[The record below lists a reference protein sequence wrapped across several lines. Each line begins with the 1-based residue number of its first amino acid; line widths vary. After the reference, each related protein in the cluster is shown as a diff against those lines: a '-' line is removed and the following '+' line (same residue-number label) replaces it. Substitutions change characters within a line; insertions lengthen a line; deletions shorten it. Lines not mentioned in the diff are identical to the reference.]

1 MQRRA
6 ALDRATRRVA
16 FLRAVNVGGH
26 TIRMVDLLASFEALG
41 FAAVKT
47 FIASGNVIFDSS
59 EPDEE
64 KLERVIERG
73 LEADYGY
80 PIETFVRSLTELAE
94 IAEQDPFDRTDPA
107 NDGRSVYVA
116 FLDRRPTEAAVGRL
130 IDQATDDDAFAVVG
144 REAYWLRRGGIGT
157 SRVSSGFLE
166 KTLGMPATLRGLPTV
181 AKIVA
186 RYG

>member
-1 MQRRA
+1 MRRI
-6 ALDRATRRVA
+6 A

-26 TIRMVDLLASFEALG
+26 TIRMADLRASFEGLG
-41 FAAVKT
+41 FGSVET
-47 FIASGNVIFDSS
+47 FIASGNVVFESPES
-59 EPDEE
+59 DEE

-80 PIETFVRSLTELAE
+80 PIETFIRPLAELAE
-94 IAEQDPFDRTDPA
+94 IAARDPFDRIDPA
-107 NDGRSVYVA
+107 NDGRSVFVA
-116 FLDRRPTEAAVGRL
+116 FLDRRPTEAAIKRL
-130 IDQATDDDAFAVVG
+130 TALATDDDAFAVVG
-144 REAYWLRRGGIGT
+144 REAYWLRQGGIGT
-157 SRVSSGFLE
+157 SKFSSGFLE